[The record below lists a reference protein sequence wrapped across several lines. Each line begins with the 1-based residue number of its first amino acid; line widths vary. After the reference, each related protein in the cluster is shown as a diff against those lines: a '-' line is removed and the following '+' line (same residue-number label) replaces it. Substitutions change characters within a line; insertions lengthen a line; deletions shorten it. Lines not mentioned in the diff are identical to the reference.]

1 MKKTR
6 IVVDQALD
14 IPEHIVERYGIKVI
28 NLNVTFADELANDI
42 SNKEFYEKMK
52 LSPVL
57 PKTSCPSPDA
67 FIEEYKRGDMDII
80 VITLSDALS
89 GTYGS
94 ATLAREMYMTESP
107 EKKVTIIDSTNG
119 SIGSALLVIKIA
131 KLVEEGKDLDSIMKY
146 ANKAVTELIHYGT
159 LETIENAVK
168 GGRISKT
175 KGFVVNALNLK
186 PIVKIENTVFV
197 VDKGRGTRNSLKKM
211 VELVENDILKY
222 NKKVTI
228 LAIAHS
234 NDPEKAEIV
243 KSMMIEKHDFEEIV
257 IGEIGPIIGTY
268 TAEGAVLLSVI

>member
-1 MKKTR
+1 MEKIR
-6 IVVDQALD
+6 IIVDQALD
-14 IPEHIVERYGIKVI
+14 MPEYIVERYGISVV
-28 NLNVTFADELANDI
+28 NLNVTFGDEQAINI

-52 LSPVL
+52 SSTVL

-67 FIEEYKRGDMDII
+67 FLEEYKKGDGDII
-80 VITLSDALS
+80 VVTLSKELS

-94 ATLAREMYMTESP
+94 AVLAREIYISEGLQ
-107 EKKVTIIDSTNG
+107 KNITIIDSTNG

-131 KLVEEGKDLDSIMKY
+131 ELLRDGKTLEDILAYSD
-146 ANKAVTELIHYGT
+146 KAISEMVHYGT

-186 PIVKIENTVFV
+186 PIVKVEKTVFV

-211 VELVENDILKY
+211 VELVENDIVKY

-228 LAIAHS
+228 MGIAHS
-234 NDPEKAEIV
+234 NDIEKAELV
-243 KSMMIEKHDFEEIV
+243 KSMMIEKYDFEEI
-257 IGEIGPIIGTY
+257 IIAEIGPIIGTY

>member
-1 MKKTR
+1 LKKTR

-14 IPEHIVERYGIKVI
+14 IPEYIVERYGMKVI
-28 NLNVTFADELANDI
+28 NLNVTFGDELANDI

-67 FIEEYKRGDMDII
+67 FLEEYKIGDMDII

-89 GTYGS
+89 GTFGS
-94 ATLAREMYMTESP
+94 ATLAREMYMSESP
-107 EKKVTIIDSTNG
+107 EKNITIIDSTNG

-131 KLVEEGKDLDSIMKY
+131 KLVEEGKDLDSIMEY

-168 GGRISKT
+168 GGRMSKT

-234 NDPEKAEIV
+234 NDPEKAELV
-243 KSMMIEKHDFEEIV
+243 KSMMLEKHDFEEIV

>member
-14 IPEHIVERYGIKVI
+14 IPEYIVERYGMKVI
-28 NLNVTFADELANDI
+28 NLNVTFGDELANDI

-67 FIEEYKRGDMDII
+67 FLEEYKIGDMDII

-89 GTYGS
+89 GTFGS
-94 ATLAREMYMTESP
+94 ATLAREMYMSESP
-107 EKKVTIIDSTNG
+107 EKNITIIDSTNG

-131 KLVEEGKDLDSIMKY
+131 KLVEEGKDLDSIMEY

-168 GGRISKT
+168 GGRMSKT

-234 NDPEKAEIV
+234 NDPEKAELV
-243 KSMMIEKHDFEEIV
+243 KSMMLEKHDFEEIV

>member
-14 IPEHIVERYGIKVI
+14 IPEHIVERYGMKVI
-28 NLNVTFADELANDI
+28 NLNVTFGDELANDI

-67 FIEEYKRGDMDII
+67 FLEEYKIGDMDII

-89 GTYGS
+89 GTFGS
-94 ATLAREMYMTESP
+94 ATLAREMYMSESP
-107 EKKVTIIDSTNG
+107 EKNITIIDSTNG

-131 KLVEEGKDLDSIMKY
+131 KLVEEGKDLDSIMEY

-168 GGRISKT
+168 GGRMSKT

-234 NDPEKAEIV
+234 NDPEKAELV
-243 KSMMIEKHDFEEIV
+243 KSMMLEKHDFEEIV

>member
-14 IPEHIVERYGIKVI
+14 IPEHIVERYGMKVI
-28 NLNVTFADELANDI
+28 NLNVTFGDELANDI

-94 ATLAREMYMTESP
+94 ATLAREIYMTESP